1 MLSIHY
7 GEQPRRKEPRTC
19 WPLSGAARDAS
30 NLGPGRV
37 EGATCGVISLLTASS
52 TCVAAARPPS
62 PPDPLGLMEPRGEKS
77 GEADG
82 VHVTPQLLKARSG
95 EFSLESIL
103 LLKLRGLGL
112 VDLGCLGDC
121 LGLEWLDLSGNALT
135 QLGPLA
141 SLRQLAVLNVAD
153 NRLTGLEPL
162 AACENLQRLNAA
174 GNLLA
179 GPAQLQCLA
188 GLRGLERLRLRDPLA
203 RLSNPLC
210 ASPCYWASVRELLP
224 GLKVLDGE
232 RVSGR
237 GSDFY
242 QLCRDLDSSL
252 RPGPGTPGP
261 RPVEAQPWVEPSYWE
276 AWPPRSSSILE
287 EACRQFQDTVQ
298 ECRDLDRQAR
308 DSLAQAERVLGPAGA
323 AAASFVF

>member
-1 MLSIHY
+1 
-7 GEQPRRKEPRTC
+7 
-19 WPLSGAARDAS
+19 
-30 NLGPGRV
+30 
-37 EGATCGVISLLTASS
+37 
-52 TCVAAARPPS
+52 
-62 PPDPLGLMEPRGEKS
+62 MEPRGEKS

-82 VHVTPQLLKARSG
+82 VRVTPQLLKARSG
-95 EFSLESIL
+95 EFALESIL

-112 VDLGCLGDC
+112 VGLGCLGDC

-162 AACENLQRLNAA
+162 AACENLQCLNAA

-252 RPGPGTPGP
+252 SPDPGAPGP
-261 RPVEAQPWVEPSYWE
+261 RPMEAQPWVEPGYWE
-276 AWPPRSSSILE
+276 ALPPRSSSILE
-287 EACRQFQDTVQ
+287 EACRQFQDTLQ
-298 ECRDLDRQAR
+298 ECHDLDCQAR
-308 DSLAQAERVLGPAGA
+308 DSLAQAMRALSPTGA
-323 AAASFVF
+323 TAASFVF